1 MQFSACSGVI
11 LPKVLSTVLVGECSA
26 FLASGSDPTNVRH
39 KNNGVEQKADVVLL
53 KQELDYCTT
62 GCLLHIYVCTGDCMA
77 LSIRSYEWK

>member
-53 KQELDYCTT
+53 KQELALQVVC
-62 GCLLHIYVCTGDCMA
+62 CIYMFVQETA
-77 LSIRSYEWK
+77 WP

>member
-1 MQFSACSGVI
+1 MI